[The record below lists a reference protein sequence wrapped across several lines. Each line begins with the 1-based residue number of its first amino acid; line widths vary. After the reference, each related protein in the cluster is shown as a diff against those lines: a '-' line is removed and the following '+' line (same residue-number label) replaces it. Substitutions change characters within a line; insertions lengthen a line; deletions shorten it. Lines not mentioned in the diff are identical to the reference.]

1 MHKIRKIAHAAPAVT
16 ITIVDMNKCILR
28 ACDVFWLVFA
38 DCAQCVFGQNAY
50 TAQWILA
57 KMHIPRYTRFAHCA
71 QCCFGQ
77 NAYTALWA
85 ALRIARNAHLTD
97 CAQCVLAILV
107 LSAHMARYMQNRE
120 LPRARDAQAKILQ
133 CCVAVDGGGL
143 VLVGEWGNARVSV
156 FREEEGEGG
165 RHAFVR
171 CLGGADVFGADAA
184 TGAIAVYSDAKGTA
198 WVQAGPGAPLAL
210 PPAAATA
217 S

>member
-16 ITIVDMNKCILR
+16 ITIVDMNRCILR

-57 KMHIPRYTRFAHCA
+57 KMHIPRYRRFAHCA

-133 CCVAVDGGGL
+133 CCAEMGMISINKATCN
-143 VLVGEWGNARVSV
+143 NARS
-156 FREEEGEGG
+156 R
-165 RHAFVR
+165 
-171 CLGGADVFGADAA
+171 
-184 TGAIAVYSDAKGTA
+184 
-198 WVQAGPGAPLAL
+198 P
-210 PPAAATA
+210 
-217 S
+217 

>member
-107 LSAHMARYMQNRE
+107 LSAHMARYMQNR
-120 LPRARDAQAKILQ
+120 
-133 CCVAVDGGGL
+133 
-143 VLVGEWGNARVSV
+143 
-156 FREEEGEGG
+156 
-165 RHAFVR
+165 
-171 CLGGADVFGADAA
+171 
-184 TGAIAVYSDAKGTA
+184 
-198 WVQAGPGAPLAL
+198 
-210 PPAAATA
+210 
-217 S
+217 

>member
-1 MHKIRKIAHAAPAVT
+1 MHKIRKIAHAAAGVT
-16 ITIVDMNKCILR
+16 NTIVDMNRCILR

-57 KMHIPRYTRFAHCA
+57 KMHIPRYRRFAHCA

-133 CCVAVDGGGL
+133 CCGASTTRPALPRTPRRTRKNGSRSSPCPSGTVRCASRLLGGQRTQLRLARPAL
-143 VLVGEWGNARVSV
+143 VLVRGLRPRV
-156 FREEEGEGG
+156 
-165 RHAFVR
+165 
-171 CLGGADVFGADAA
+171 
-184 TGAIAVYSDAKGTA
+184 T
-198 WVQAGPGAPLAL
+198 
-210 PPAAATA
+210 
-217 S
+217 

>member
-133 CCVAVDGGGL
+133 CC
-143 VLVGEWGNARVSV
+143 
-156 FREEEGEGG
+156 
-165 RHAFVR
+165 
-171 CLGGADVFGADAA
+171 
-184 TGAIAVYSDAKGTA
+184 
-198 WVQAGPGAPLAL
+198 GPGLGNGCLVEFFRGGVEAEGVARFVGVLTLAIVHL
-210 PPAAATA
+210 L
-217 S
+217 